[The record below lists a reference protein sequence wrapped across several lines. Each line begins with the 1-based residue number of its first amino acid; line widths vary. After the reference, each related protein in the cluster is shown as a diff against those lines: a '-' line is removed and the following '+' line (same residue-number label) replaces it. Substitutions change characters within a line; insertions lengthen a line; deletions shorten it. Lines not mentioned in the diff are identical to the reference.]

1 MNLKKIM
8 KQQKT
13 KREVLANQLQIPK
26 ATLDNYIAER
36 RQPDINTLIKLADFY
51 NTSIDYI
58 VGRETRLINLDAL
71 EPEISAVIEKIINMD
86 TVQKAQTLNFVNA
99 ITMFNS

>member
-1 MNLKKIM
+1 MNLEKLRKSLKLTQEEVARM
-8 KQQKT
+8 LDLQKQTYQ
-13 KREVLANQLQIPK
+13 
-26 ATLDNYIAER
+26 NYELSK

-71 EPEISAVIEKIINMD
+71 EPEISNVIEKIINMN

-99 ITMFNS
+99 ITMFNA